1 MASEPPGDAREEPDA
16 EPRPMP
22 QSPGPNMKAKFASG
36 LRRRLK
42 LRQRAAAARLHYERT
57 ALALVGKRERK
68 SRGRLLCYH
77 SVGQPEFGVNN
88 ASPQRFRRQIEFAL
102 NRGYRFI
109 PAAEIARGEGEAF
122 DLGITFD
129 DGWRS
134 VLDTAAP
141 ILNEYKIPWTLF
153 VATGF
158 VDEQSDWHRTHVL
171 RWNEISDLL
180 NMGVEIG
187 SHSVSHPD
195 FARIAESQAV
205 DELERSRA
213 TIASRLGLQVECFAI
228 PFGQSNNWTP
238 FAQEAALRAGYK
250 LIYAQAENTRPA
262 GTIPRT
268 FVTSMDGD
276 WIFNALLEGAFD
288 NWEEWF

>member
-1 MASEPPGDAREEPDA
+1 
-16 EPRPMP
+16 MP
-22 QSPGPNMKAKFASG
+22 NVGRCHSHPGPNMKAKFASG
-36 LRRRLK
+36 LRSRLK
-42 LRQRAAAARLHYERT
+42 LRQRAATTRLHCERM
-57 ALALVGKRERK
+57 ALALLGKRRQK
-68 SRGRLLCYH
+68 SSGRLLCYH

-88 ASPQRFRRQIEFAL
+88 TTPERFRRQIEFAL
-102 NRGYRFI
+102 EKGHRFVP
-109 PAAEIARGEGEAF
+109 PAKIARGEAEAR
-122 DLGITFD
+122 DLGVTFD

-134 VLDTAAP
+134 VLTTAAP
-141 ILNEYKIPWTLF
+141 ILSEYEIPWTLF
-153 VATGF
+153 VATDF
-158 VDEQSDWHRTHVL
+158 VEEQSEWHRSHVL
-171 RWNEISDLL
+171 RWEEIGGLL
-180 NMGVEIG
+180 EMGVEIG

-195 FARIAESQAV
+195 FARIDRQRVIE
-205 DELERSRA
+205 ELERSRA
-213 TIASRLGLQVECFAI
+213 TISSRLGVQVECFAI